1 MAGNGIGRWL
11 IVVGLALAVVG
22 VLLILAEKWP
32 GFGSLF
38 GWIGKLPGDLSF
50 KREQFSVYIPIAT
63 MIGDRSLDIEAGNAA
78 GVETIYFDSS
88 NDSIQSVKT
97 SNATKNVLLTN
108 EPTHIIHELTE

>member
-22 VLLILAEKWP
+22 GLLILAEKWP
-32 GFGSLF
+32 GVGSLF

-63 MIGDRSLDIEAGNAA
+63 SL
-78 GVETIYFDSS
+78 VL
-88 NDSIQSVKT
+88 SILLSV
-97 SNATKNVLLTN
+97 VLFVLSW
-108 EPTHIIHELTE
+108 LFRR

>member
-1 MAGNGIGRWL
+1 MGGNGIGRWL
-11 IVVGLALAVVG
+11 IIVGLALVVVG

-63 MIGDRSLDIEAGNAA
+63 SL
-78 GVETIYFDSS
+78 VL
-88 NDSIQSVKT
+88 SILLSV
-97 SNATKNVLLTN
+97 VLFVLSW
-108 EPTHIIHELTE
+108 LFRR

>member
-11 IVVGLALAVVG
+11 IVVGLALAVMG
-22 VLLILAEKWP
+22 VLLVLAEKWP

-63 MIGDRSLDIEAGNAA
+63 SL
-78 GVETIYFDSS
+78 VL
-88 NDSIQSVKT
+88 SILVSV
-97 SNATKNVLLTN
+97 VLYVLSW
-108 EPTHIIHELTE
+108 LFRR

>member
-11 IVVGLALAVVG
+11 IVVGLAFAVMG
-22 VLLILAEKWP
+22 VLLVLAEKWP

-63 MIGDRSLDIEAGNAA
+63 SL
-78 GVETIYFDSS
+78 VL
-88 NDSIQSVKT
+88 SILVSV
-97 SNATKNVLLTN
+97 VLYVLSW
-108 EPTHIIHELTE
+108 LFRR

>member
-63 MIGDRSLDIEAGNAA
+63 SL
-78 GVETIYFDSS
+78 VL
-88 NDSIQSVKT
+88 SILVSV
-97 SNATKNVLLTN
+97 VLYVLSW
-108 EPTHIIHELTE
+108 LFRR